1 VATADSYLTVSVAAV
16 DCSGDQLGLL
26 PQTAGQGGPVA

>member
-1 VATADSYLTVSVAAV
+1 VTTADSYLTVSVAAV
-16 DCSGDQLGLL
+16 DGGGYQLGLL